1 MFLTFGTTPQSDS
14 ADPEVQQQQNQ
25 APSRP
30 KTKRAQVAQACDWC
44 RVHRTKC
51 DSSRPCQNCVLRGG
65 LCKNTRSGEVRT
77 LPHAFREI
85 QRLTA
90 RVHEL
95 EAELAGQN
103 AGSTSSRSSS
113 GSSAA
118 SGGSVSAE
126 SPVTAT
132 TTPPS
137 IAHRPSYSSDLERPG
152 HGTRQPGGN
161 NPPRRLW
168 EGVYAS
174 TTQGSPK
181 QWYGPSSLFY
191 FIGRMETH
199 MTQALQQPSTG
210 RTLWFNSASKSLPSP
225 ASMPDREAA
234 VARDSKDGDTQGRG
248 QSPNGTPGEYLNAS
262 QEEFFLNLFWQSHHC
277 ALQIIDEATFR
288 EHYRSLCLDPPPGS
302 FRKPSALVDIMVA
315 LCMQYGVAFLPQR
328 APAMASGGENNDVG
342 ADDGTLAGWWHYQR
356 CRAILESEVE
366 RPTVSTLQSL
376 LFCVVYICCASFQN
390 TAHHLLAMAV
400 RVGYTLGLHLEPPE
414 TMPWSERELRKR
426 LWWTLFVNESKTC
439 MKLGRP
445 WSTAEAPTPCSLPAD
460 DHELALRSG
469 SQTASITVGGS
480 TVTWLTYTLQ
490 TVKLVLAT
498 RAVYAA
504 FFDRC
509 AEILGTMKS
518 PWTLYD
524 DPAALDMAADALEGF
539 LDGPGALRAWL
550 RDLPAALKTQRVG
563 GGVPLSAD
571 SSRLDIEIFAP
582 VWLQRQRLLLEL
594 LYHNFMINLH
604 RPFIAFPATSLPGS
618 ESSVGRSPDAT
629 PALVPGP
636 LATAHA
642 LTAAR
647 HGIAITTVIHQT
659 VVEKDLLAGWLE
671 AFQQQWNAAIT
682 MVGFLLA
689 FPGSPVA
696 PHVRTALATAI
707 EVFEEF
713 GKHFAVG
720 SSAANATRDLLS
732 KIDLLRGA
740 GIMGEQ
746 QPVPQF
752 QATAG
757 AGQGAVMGQLSGMG
771 AEAQTAAFIPAAAI
785 ATNSTSSAG
794 PDYSQPSA
802 FIPDISDE
810 EMAAAV
816 RDMLA
821 GTIDMVYSAD
831 SFPSMGGPFPG
842 GAQMGWEGWPPGFY

>member
-1 MFLTFGTTPQSDS
+1 MFLTFGSTPQPES
-14 ADPEVQQQQNQ
+14 ADPEAHQQQQ

-65 LCKNTRSGEVRT
+65 PCKNTRSGEVRT

-85 QRLTA
+85 QRLTS
-90 RVHEL
+90 RVREL
-95 EAELAGQN
+95 ETELAGYN
-103 AGSTSSRSSS
+103 AAGSTSSHSS
-113 GSSAA
+113 GGNSAFSAA
-118 SGGSVSAE
+118 SVSAE

-137 IAHRPSYSSDLERPG
+137 VAPRPSNSSGAGRPD
-152 HGTRQPGGN
+152 HGARQPTGDKL
-161 NPPRRLW
+161 PKRLW

-191 FIGRMETH
+191 FIGRMETY
-199 MTQALQQPSTG
+199 MTRALQQPSTG

-225 ASMPDREAA
+225 TSMPDQEATA
-234 VARDSKDGDTQGRG
+234 ATGNKDGAQGQG
-248 QSPNGTPGEYLNAS
+248 QSPGGTPGEYLNAA
-262 QEEFFLNLFWQSHHC
+262 QEEYFLNLFWQSHHC
-277 ALQIIDEATFR
+277 ALQIVDEATFR
-288 EHYRSLCLDPPPGS
+288 EHYRSLCLDPPPGN
-302 FRKPSALVDIMVA
+302 FRRPSALVDILVA

-328 APAMASGGENNDVG
+328 APAMASGGESNDIG
-342 ADDGTLAGWWHYQR
+342 PDDGTLAGWWHYQR

-366 RPTVSTLQSL
+366 RPTLSTLQSL
-376 LFCVVYICCASFQN
+376 LFSVVYVCCASFQN

-445 WSTAEAPTPCSLPAD
+445 WSIAEAPTPCSLPAD

-469 SQTASITVGGS
+469 SHTTSITVEGS

-498 RAVYAA
+498 RTVYTA

-509 AEILGTMKS
+509 SEILSSIKS
-518 PWTLYD
+518 PGTLYD
-524 DPAALDMAADALEGF
+524 DPAALETAAEVLKGL
-539 LDGPGALRAWL
+539 LDRPGALRGWL

-571 SSRLDIEIFAP
+571 ASRLDIEIFAP

-594 LYHNFMINLH
+594 LYHTFMINLH
-604 RPFIAFPATSLPGS
+604 RPFIAYPTSPLTAPECS
-618 ESSVGRSPDAT
+618 AGRSPSAT
-629 PALVPGP
+629 PLSGPGP
-636 LATAHA
+636 LATGHA

-647 HGIAITTVIHQT
+647 HGIAITTVIHQI

-689 FPGSPVA
+689 FPESQMA
-696 PHVRTALATAI
+696 PQVRTALATAV
-707 EVFEEF
+707 EVFEAF

-732 KIDLLRGA
+732 KIDLLRGV
-740 GIMGEQ
+740 GTPGEQ
-746 QPVPQF
+746 QPFAQF
-752 QATAG
+752 QAA
-757 AGQGAVMGQLSGMG
+757 ADSGQGAAMGQLSAMG
-771 AEAQTAAFIPAAAI
+771 AEAQITTFVPVFGM
-785 ATNSTSSAG
+785 NSTPSAG
-794 PDYSQPSA
+794 PDYSQPPA
-802 FIPDISDE
+802 FMPDISDE